1 MSVHALRCVKPSAQA
16 LAISVQLNGA
26 NGVKACLLL
35 LLSTAKAMA
44 DNFTQSEVT
53 PTPVTPTRPQIN
65 WAAACEAIYH
75 NNTKDIQSR
84 GNFTSLYFIF
94 MNFQLS

>member
-1 MSVHALRCVKPSAQA
+1 MSAHALQCVKPSAQA

-35 LLSTAKAMA
+35 LLLSNANAMA
-44 DNFTQSEVT
+44 DNFTESEVT
-53 PTPVTPTRPQIN
+53 PTPATPTRPQIN

-75 NNTKDIQSR
+75 NNTREIQSR
-84 GNFTSLYFIF
+84 GNLTS
-94 MNFQLS
+94 